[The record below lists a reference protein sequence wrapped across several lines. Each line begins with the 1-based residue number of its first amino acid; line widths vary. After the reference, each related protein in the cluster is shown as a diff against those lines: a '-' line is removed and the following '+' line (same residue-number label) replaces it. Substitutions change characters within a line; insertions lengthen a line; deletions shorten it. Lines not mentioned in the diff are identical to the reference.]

1 MYPIKSME
9 FYVYPLDS
17 KILILPDSF
26 SRIFYTYVYN
36 TNMSESYLWF
46 IINHKV
52 IFILKPYLSIYMYTF
67 LIIFKL
73 YIINIHSYI
82 DLSYEHNLTRS
93 FFSPTL
99 IFYSF
104 SILLSVMNFKAFITN
119 FEDIL
124 TIQYAE
130 TEKFPRKV

>member
-67 LIIFKL
+67 SIIFKL

>member
-1 MYPIKSME
+1 
-9 FYVYPLDS
+9 
-17 KILILPDSF
+17 
-26 SRIFYTYVYN
+26 
-36 TNMSESYLWF
+36 
-46 IINHKV
+46 
-52 IFILKPYLSIYMYTF
+52 MYTF
-67 LIIFKL
+67 SIIFKL